1 VNTQDCLILLV
12 LGSAIW
18 AAGTLYFA
26 YVGHRVLEAGSARYW
41 VSFAVSPIVSVA
53 ICALILRWR
62 HVARSDWALAM
73 LLLAIPGMLGESVV
87 LTNVS
92 AFMPRIHE
100 VSGGRYGA
108 FLFATYAVVLSVG
121 EWVSLNSPR

>member
-1 VNTQDCLILLV
+1 VNTRDCLILLA

-26 YVGHRVLEAGSARYW
+26 YVGHRVLKTTSAPYW
-41 VSFAVSPIVSVA
+41 VSFAVSPILSVA
-53 ICALILRWR
+53 ICVLILHWR
-62 HVARSDWALAM
+62 HVAPPDWAVAM
-73 LLLAIPGMLGESVV
+73 LLLAIPGMIGESVV

-92 AFMPRIHE
+92 VFMPRIHE

-108 FLFATYAVVLSVG
+108 FLFATYAVVLSVA